1 MAETRGVGAL
11 AGPRVLGR
19 LTPELILRSPQ
30 FMNCVGQYELDMRGN
45 RINVVENLGATEV
58 RILMLRGGEFVGPAS
73 PWHSVRGRSRLC
85 PLATLSPCPPLTPCR
100 TSLTASTFRTMPL
113 RDSRASPSSYASKS
127 CTSTT
132 TVSTRL
138 AATWKVCLA
147 DGGRGVTA
155 DSLDHISHTF
165 D

>member
-45 RINVVENLGATEV
+45 RINVIENLGATEV
-58 RILMLRGGEFVGPAS
+58 RILMLRGGELVGPAS

-85 PLATLSPCPPLTPCR
+85 PPATLPP
-100 TSLTASTFRTMPL
+100 A
-113 RDSRASPSSYASKS
+113 
-127 CTSTT
+127 
-132 TVSTRL
+132 RL
-138 AATWKVCLA
+138 
-147 DGGRGVTA
+147 
-155 DSLDHISHTF
+155 
-165 D
+165 